1 MAVCGCGAVG
11 CGQPYKGLRLGPTGM
26 EVGHAYQVGGEGV
39 IKGVAKGVAL
49 GVPSGWGFGRLFTVP
64 LGCIC

>member
-1 MAVCGCGAVG
+1 
-11 CGQPYKGLRLGPTGM
+11 M